1 MKGNFMNRSKIIG
14 ATALASVMA
23 AGAAHAE
30 MAINGYFAGTV
41 SDNDG
46 GGIASTFSTNS
57 IYVSYSD
64 SMDNGMGVGLT
75 MSVTAAGIKTDVNFD
90 TGMGTIGLGIGQ
102 DSAVDSMDS
111 NPACFS
117 LVNCWNVAFSGKGGG
132 AGVYDD
138 GDGVSG
144 NSIAYSNSMGGVSFK
159 VTRGM
164 ETASTAGTIGTCI
177 SSGADG
183 ETPGIPVSTGNILPI
198 SAGMDCA
205 TQYNSGYTRLTGSD
219 STEGY
224 ESTMSYAAKASIM
237 GASIAAGVSQIDYKG
252 STTDKDPNF
261 LTVGY
266 SIAGLN
272 LGYAVY
278 DSDDGSE
285 ETHMGVGTSV
295 AGMDVG
301 VQFADRDFTTDT
313 DYMRVSVNKGMGAA
327 SFGID
332 YLETDVAGG
341 TASDTDTW
349 TFNYVVGF

>member
-1 MKGNFMNRSKIIG
+1 MNRSKIIG

-23 AGAAHAE
+23 AGAAQAE
-30 MAINGYFAGTV
+30 MSISGYFAGTV

-46 GGIASTFSTNS
+46 GGMASTFSTNS

-75 MSVTAAGIKTDVNFD
+75 MSVTATGIKTDVNFD

-132 AGVYDD
+132 TGVYDD

-144 NSIAYSNSMGGVSFK
+144 NSIAYSNSMGGISLK
-159 VTRGM
+159 VTKGM
-164 ETASTAGTIGTCI
+164 EADSVAAVAADSST
-177 SSGADG
+177 D
-183 ETPGIPVSTGNILPI
+183 PI
-198 SAGMDCA
+198 TVGSAA
-205 TQYNSGYTRLTGSD
+205 
-219 STEGY
+219 TEGY
-224 ESTMSYAAKASIM
+224 DSTMSYAAKGSFM
-237 GASIAAGVSQIDYKG
+237 GASIALGVSQIDYKG
-252 STTDKDPNF
+252 TTADKDPNF
-261 LTVGY
+261 VTVGY
-266 SIAGLN
+266 SLAGLN
-272 LGYAVY
+272 LGYAIY

-295 AGMDVG
+295 AGLDVG
-301 VQFADRDFTTDT
+301 VQFAERDFTTDT

-327 SFGID
+327 SFGVD
-332 YLETDVAGG
+332 YLETDAEGS
-341 TASDTDTW
+341 ASDTDQW
-349 TFNYVVGF
+349 VFNYVVGF

>member
-1 MKGNFMNRSKIIG
+1 MNRSKIIG

-23 AGAAHAE
+23 AGAAHSE
-30 MAINGYFAGTV
+30 MAINGYFAGTLT
-41 SDNDG
+41 DNDG
-46 GGIASTFSTNS
+46 GGLASTFSTNS

-90 TGMGTIGLGIGQ
+90 TGMGTVGLGIGQ
-102 DSAVDSMDS
+102 DSAVDGMDS

-138 GDGVSG
+138 GDAVSG
-144 NSIAYSNSMGGVSFK
+144 NSIAYSNSMGGISFK

-164 ETASTAGTIGTCI
+164 ETDSVAAVAADSTA
-177 SSGADG
+177 D
-183 ETPGIPVSTGNILPI
+183 PI
-198 SAGMDCA
+198 VVGSAA
-205 TQYNSGYTRLTGSD
+205 
-219 STEGY
+219 TEGY
-224 ESTMSYAAKASIM
+224 DATMSFAAKGSIM
-237 GASIAAGVSQIDYKG
+237 GATIAAGVSQIDYKG
-252 STTDKDPNF
+252 TTADKDPNF

-332 YLETDVAGG
+332 YLETDEAGG
-341 TASDTDTW
+341 SANDTDKW
-349 TFNYVVGF
+349 VFNYVVGF

>member
-1 MKGNFMNRSKIIG
+1 MNRSKLIG

-23 AGAAHAE
+23 AGAAQAE
-30 MAINGYFAGTV
+30 MSISGYFAGTLT
-41 SDNDG
+41 DNDG
-46 GGIASTFSTNS
+46 GGLASTFSTNS
-57 IYVSYSD
+57 VYVSYSD
-64 SMDNGMGVGLT
+64 AMDNGMGVGLT
-75 MSVTAAGIKTDVNFD
+75 MSITAAGIKTDVNFD

-102 DSAVDSMDS
+102 DSAVDGNDS

-132 AGVYDD
+132 TGVYDD
-138 GDGVSG
+138 GDAPSG

-164 ETASTAGTIGTCI
+164 ESATT
-177 SSGADG
+177 D
-183 ETPGIPVSTGNILPI
+183 PV
-198 SAGMDCA
+198 
-205 TQYNSGYTRLTGSD
+205 
-219 STEGY
+219 
-224 ESTMSYAAKASIM
+224 MSYAASTSLM
-237 GASIAAGVSQIDYKG
+237 GASIAAGVSQIDYKAAA
-252 STTDKDPNF
+252 TADKDPNF
-261 LTVGY
+261 MTVGY

-327 SFGID
+327 SFGVD
-332 YLETDVAGG
+332 YLETDEAGG
-341 TASDTDTW
+341 SANDTDKW
-349 TFNYVVGF
+349 VFNYVVGF